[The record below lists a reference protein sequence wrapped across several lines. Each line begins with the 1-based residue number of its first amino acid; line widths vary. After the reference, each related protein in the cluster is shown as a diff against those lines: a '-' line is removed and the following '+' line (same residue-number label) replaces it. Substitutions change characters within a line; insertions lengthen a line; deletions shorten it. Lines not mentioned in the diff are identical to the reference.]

1 METKPAI
8 NVGGLELNWNLE
20 NGQFTFEKQ
29 DSIIFWIS
37 SAMKSFFDTI
47 EEISGEEVSNL
58 VFETTGFRQ
67 GLELGK
73 YFVETKQVGV
83 EEAAVL
89 IVNTYASAG
98 WGQTIIEDLDVD
110 SYTLTA
116 KFKDSWEHKINVGQG
131 KKKGGNYIPAH
142 YAGIFTVMFGRN
154 MWYKVIHHQLEGYE
168 YCEVEYFPSDITVN
182 NNNIHQLSRKKES
195 DSILQLEALVEDKTR
210 DLTELIKELSSPIIP
225 VHEGIVVV
233 PLIGRYDEDRAEA
246 LVDKVLTNL
255 PPHKARYLILDLT
268 GLHKDI
274 SQYTASLIEKIGAT
288 VGLIGTEIALV
299 GISPQLSISIIQS
312 GVNLSKVDCFQTLQH
327 GIHYALG
334 QLGRRII

>member
-1 METKPAI
+1 MKTKPAI
-8 NVGGLELNWNLE
+8 NVGGLEFNWDLE
-20 NGQFTFEKQ
+20 HGQFTFEKQ
-29 DSIIFWIS
+29 DAVLFWIS

-67 GLELGK
+67 GLGVGK
-73 YFVETKQVGV
+73 YFEETKQVSV

-98 WGQTIIEDLDVD
+98 WGQTVIEDLDVE
-110 SYTLTA
+110 SHTLTA
-116 KFKDSWEHKINVGQG
+116 KFKDSWEHKINVEQG
-131 KKKGGNYIPAH
+131 KKEGGNYIPAH
-142 YAGIFTVMFGRN
+142 YAGIFTAMFGRN
-154 MWYKVIHHQLEGYE
+154 MWYKVIHHQLEGHE
-168 YCEVEYFPSDITVN
+168 YSEVEYFPSDVTV

-195 DSILQLEALVEDKTR
+195 DYILQLETLVEDKTR
-210 DLTELIKELSSPIIP
+210 DLTELIKEISSPIIP
-225 VHEGIVVV
+225 VHEGIVIV
-233 PLIGRYDEDRAEA
+233 PMIGRYDEDRAEA
-246 LVDKVLTNL
+246 LVDKILTSL
-255 PPHKARYLILDLT
+255 PSHKARYLILDLT

-274 SQYTASLIEKIGAT
+274 SPYTASLIGKIGAT
-288 VGLIGTEIALV
+288 VGLIGTEITLV

-312 GVNLSKVDCFQTLQH
+312 GVNLSKIDCFQTLQH